1 MRRALTKIL
10 DRASSFEQVLRQIS
24 EAFGFRSPFSRL
36 ERLAG
41 GIENRVWRVWQNEDE
56 YVVRIH
62 TARREPHLS
71 FEGQLLEALR
81 GRVQG
86 LEVPHLLRSTS
97 GGFGV
102 RTSNG
107 AVASLQPYIESSG
120 SAQSD
125 LSLAD
130 LEPLV
135 NACKVIHALD
145 DSLQLKCP
153 PPDRWD
159 GRLIDLAEHA
169 RLAPALTPVVR
180 TALKEM
186 VAQGAVADHKLVLSH
201 ADVTPNNVLV
211 DELGKPKALV
221 DFDDAAWCPEL
232 FDAAV
237 MARSFAFRSDGR
249 IDIGRLRSIWS
260 LWKELNSRYAFDT
273 FLSSLTYACLRMS
286 LLVADAVGAGVQ
298 DWKKLEDT
306 RRWRALIEMDK

>member
-1 MRRALTKIL
+1 MRRSLTKIL
-10 DRASSFEQVLRQIS
+10 DPAPRPEQVIRQTS
-24 EAFGFRSPFSRL
+24 EAFGFRSPFSQL

-41 GIENRVWRVWQNEDE
+41 GIENHVWRVRQNEND

-62 TARREPHLS
+62 AARREPHLG

-86 LEVPHLLRSTS
+86 LEVPHLLRSTD

-102 RTSNG
+102 RTSDG
-107 AVASLQPYIESSG
+107 AVASLQPYIASNG
-120 SAQSD
+120 SAQPD
-125 LSLAD
+125 LSLVN

-135 NACKVIHALD
+135 NACEVVHDLGG
-145 DSLQLKCP
+145 SLQLERP
-153 PPDRWD
+153 SPDKWD
-159 GRLIDLAEHA
+159 GQLIDLAENA
-169 RLAPALTPVVR
+169 RLDPALAPMVR
-180 TALKEM
+180 MALKEM
-186 VAQGAVADHKLVLSH
+186 GVQGKIAAHKLVLSH

-211 DELGKPKALV
+211 DAAGKPKALV

-237 MARSFAFRSDGR
+237 MARSFAFRSDGQ

-260 LWKELNSRYAFDT
+260 LWQELNTRYAFDA

-286 LLVADAVGAGVQ
+286 LLVADAVDAGAQ
-298 DWKKLEDT
+298 DWKKLDDT
-306 RRWRALIEMDK
+306 RRWQALTEMDK